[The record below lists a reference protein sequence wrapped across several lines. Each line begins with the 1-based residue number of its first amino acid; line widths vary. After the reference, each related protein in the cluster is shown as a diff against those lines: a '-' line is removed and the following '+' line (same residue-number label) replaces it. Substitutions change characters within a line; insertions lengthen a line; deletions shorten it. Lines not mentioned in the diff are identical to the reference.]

1 MLNAYTLPETLEAG
15 GQTLAIR
22 NRGDWR
28 VIIDAMI
35 ALNDLELKEN
45 ERAYA
50 ALSIFYAEDPGKLKD
65 PEAAFKAMS
74 EFMSGDSQE
83 AENAPKRPKLI
94 DWETDGALVVS
105 GVNKVLGQEIRA
117 LPYMHWWTFI
127 AAYMGIGEGALSTVV
142 SIRDKLARGKK
153 LDKTD
158 KDFRRDNPQYFQM
171 DRKAQKAGRDML
183 LELWGEEPGE

>member
-1 MLNAYTLPETLEAG
+1 MLSAYSLPETLEAG
-15 GQTLAIR
+15 GQTLAVR
-22 NRGDWR
+22 SRGDWR
-28 VIIDAMI
+28 VVIDAMI
-35 ALNDLELKEN
+35 ALGDPELKES

-50 ALSIFYAEDPGKLKD
+50 ALNIFYAEDPGTFKD
-65 PEAAFKAMS
+65 PEAAFRAMS
-74 EFMSGDSQE
+74 EFMDAGSQE

-117 LPYMHWWTFI
+117 LPYMHWWTFM

-142 SIRDKLARGKK
+142 GIRDKLARGRK
-153 LDKTD
+153 LDKTE

-171 DRKAQKAGRDML
+171 DRKALKAGRDML
-183 LELWGEEPGE
+183 LELWGEEPSE